1 MQALHNKDLR
11 VFFQRKKF
19 HSLPVWAWSGSMFSL
34 KKIIELGM
42 LKFSSYSLST
52 SHSTCHKFSHCEHS
66 VSRSLIHNPTQK
78 PLSKERRVGALHSFL
93 GIFEFFELRVEY
105 TWFFFLSFPSF
116 YSCLNIFPFCQIGG
130 RKCSPYNGFRE
141 ENRKVEIYIYIIK
154 IIWFLIRWGLDADG
168 IVFLPRPLSGMVK
181 W

>member
-1 MQALHNKDLR
+1 
-11 VFFQRKKF
+11 
-19 HSLPVWAWSGSMFSL
+19 MFSL

-105 TWFFFLSFPSF
+105 T
-116 YSCLNIFPFCQIGG
+116 
-130 RKCSPYNGFRE
+130 
-141 ENRKVEIYIYIIK
+141 
-154 IIWFLIRWGLDADG
+154 
-168 IVFLPRPLSGMVK
+168 
-181 W
+181 